1 MPMYD
6 VRCPAC
12 GTQQIDVLQ
21 PIQCEQ
27 PLCACG
33 TRFER
38 AWLTKPAN
46 VIGDE
51 CDVSIRHGLC
61 NEDGTPRRFRSKQD
75 IKRAAKEKGW
85 TPYVTHIP
93 LHEGTDKS
101 PHTTKW
107 Y

>member
-6 VRCPAC
+6 LICRAC
-12 GTQQIDVLQ
+12 NTQQIDVLQ

-27 PLCACG
+27 SLCACG
-33 TRFER
+33 AQFER

-75 IKRAAKEKGW
+75 IKRTAKEKGW
-85 TPYVTHIP
+85 TPYVVHQGIDA
-93 LHEGTDKS
+93 GTDKS
-101 PHTTKW
+101 PFTSRW
-107 Y
+107 I